1 MKSLSVCM
9 IVKNEEKNIKRC
21 LDSIESI
28 ADEIIIVDT
37 GSNDGTLNIC
47 SNYNAKVIN
56 HKWNNDFS
64 EARNVS
70 LEYATKD
77 YILFLDADEEI
88 SKEDL
93 EKLKVLLRSKK
104 LAEGYFFRL
113 TNIING
119 TGVGEYVV
127 FRFFKNKRKYRFR
140 GKVHEQ
146 IANCIQKHN
155 KDKCIENIDIKIY
168 HYGYDPNKVNIESKY
183 KRNMVILNTYTEE
196 EKDAYYFYVLGNE
209 YARITDFK
217 SAIESYEKSL
227 DLMELKYNY
236 VFYPYLILNIV
247 KAYSNEKQFYE
258 SIKFIEKIRLS
269 IPNFKDLYFMEC
281 LAYIECGKIS
291 KALECLNEYI
301 NCPVGNDYEYPHN
314 NFEKIYDIKE
324 MKKNLEQAS
333 TPNNN
338 LLSALMIIDKYETS
352 NINTIK
358 SFNEI
363 VSNFTIVTSNKCLEV
378 TELKNIG
385 AKIIYSDDKNLNFL
399 IEKCKSKYI
408 FMVDIGEICST
419 LSQKKIIELL
429 SNTNEKFFTVN
440 IVNIANN
447 TNCKEVRIIK
457 NENSNFIND
466 YKYALIKNKNVV
478 DSNIYIHKSFN

>member
-1 MKSLSVCM
+1 M

-37 GSNDGTLNIC
+37 GSNDETLNIC

-93 EKLKVLLRSKK
+93 KKLKALLSSKK

-119 TGVGEYVV
+119 IEVGEYVV
-127 FRFFKNKRKYRFR
+127 FRFFKNKKKYRFR

-183 KRNMVILNTYTEE
+183 KRNMGILNTYTEE

-247 KAYSNEKQFYE
+247 KAYSNEKQFYD

-301 NCPVGNDYEYPHN
+301 NCPVGNAYEYPHN

-338 LLSALMIIDKYETS
+338 LLSALIKIDKYETS
-352 NINTIK
+352 IINTIK

-363 VSNFTIVTSNKCLEV
+363 VSNFNIVTSNKCLEI

-385 AKIIYSDDKNLNFL
+385 AKIIYSDDRDLNLL

-447 TNCKEVRIIK
+447 TNSKEVRIIK